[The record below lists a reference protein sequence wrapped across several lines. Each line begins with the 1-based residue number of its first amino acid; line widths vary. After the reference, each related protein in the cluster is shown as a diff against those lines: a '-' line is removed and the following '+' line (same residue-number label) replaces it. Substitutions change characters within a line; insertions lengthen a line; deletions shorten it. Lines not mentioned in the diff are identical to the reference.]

1 MTFFKSLTL
10 LLILLVNFCLVPSL
24 TSSSSNQT
32 KESLCKNQTAICHDR
47 PDGEEFS
54 LCPDGWFRWLGN
66 DHCYLIEATKLN
78 WSSANK
84 ECAKKDSHLIVLNSY
99 DENVMLSELMYGF
112 QLSQAWVKIIELIE

>member
-1 MTFFKSLTL
+1 MFLKSLTL
-10 LLILLVNFCLVPSL
+10 LLTLLVNFCLVPNL
-24 TSSSSNQT
+24 TCSSSNQT
-32 KESLCKNQTAICHDR
+32 KSLCTNQTAICQEK
-47 PDGEEFS
+47 PDDGEFS

-78 WSSANK
+78 WASANK

-112 QLSQAWVKIIELIE
+112 LLGQAWVNSK